1 METPDGKSDRGVWLE
16 IRRAF
21 DAAKPCRLAFFVT
34 LLIPVVFVQVEQ
46 AAEILR
52 CLAEGPAHTGGIQAG
67 RFLFLT
73 AGLTAM
79 SLASWYFSRILLY
92 FKFADSPPIT
102 PSVEWVMRW
111 LPRFIGIMPSV
122 GLGIAFLLAA
132 RVYDDPARAETKAV
146 LYRFAAACFGIA
158 IPFSLFILGRQRFM
172 LKKHGA
178 SPVLARQAE
187 RIHALP
193 RATKLAAGTSLL
205 ASTILFL
212 SFLIEPVAVAQAIGS
227 GAVIL
232 MAATFWICHGSMV
245 IYFGHRYQMP
255 VITLFLLV
263 AVVFS
268 NWNDNHAIRSLPGD
282 NPAARDDL
290 ETYYASWYSNLCVQ
304 FPQEKQHPVIIVATA
319 GGGIRAAY
327 WTATVLGRLQDA
339 NPNFSRHVL
348 AISGVSGGSLGAAV
362 FDSLLLNGTVTNL
375 TPTSQ
380 RILSRD
386 FLSPTLAYMLF
397 PDQVQR
403 LLPFPISFLD
413 RSRALEMAWEASW
426 TRATTN
432 KIFSQDFN
440 ALWPGDRSRSIPAL
454 FLNGTSVETGKRMIL
469 SNVKIERLSAP
480 IAVSTAAHMSA
491 RFTYVSPA
499 GRFASGER
507 IVDGG
512 YFENSG
518 TATASDILDI
528 VQEVNEQQDYA
539 AYPIIII
546 ISNDPGASTGAK
558 TNAGGQAFL
567 SELLAPVQAFLHTR
581 EARGSYSEVGLILR
595 TDLEPTNVFTFTLTG
610 ARTNRVPLPLGWA
623 LSQAATS
630 VMNDQMN
637 AQTENLL
644 RVIQHLPPP

>member
-1 METPDGKSDRGVWLE
+1 
-16 IRRAF
+16 
-21 DAAKPCRLAFFVT
+21 
-34 LLIPVVFVQVEQ
+34 
-46 AAEILR
+46 
-52 CLAEGPAHTGGIQAG
+52 
-67 RFLFLT
+67 
-73 AGLTAM
+73 
-79 SLASWYFSRILLY
+79 
-92 FKFADSPPIT
+92 
-102 PSVEWVMRW
+102 
-111 LPRFIGIMPSV
+111 
-122 GLGIAFLLAA
+122 
-132 RVYDDPARAETKAV
+132 
-146 LYRFAAACFGIA
+146 
-158 IPFSLFILGRQRFM
+158 
-172 LKKHGA
+172 
-178 SPVLARQAE
+178 
-187 RIHALP
+187 
-193 RATKLAAGTSLL
+193 
-205 ASTILFL
+205 
-212 SFLIEPVAVAQAIGS
+212 
-227 GAVIL
+227 
-232 MAATFWICHGSMV
+232 
-245 IYFGHRYQMP
+245 
-255 VITLFLLV
+255 
-263 AVVFS
+263 
-268 NWNDNHAIRSLPGD
+268 
-282 NPAARDDL
+282 
-290 ETYYASWYSNLCVQ
+290 
-304 FPQEKQHPVIIVATA
+304 
-319 GGGIRAAY
+319 
-327 WTATVLGRLQDA
+327 
-339 NPNFSRHVL
+339 
-348 AISGVSGGSLGAAV
+348 
-362 FDSLLLNGTVTNL
+362 
-375 TPTSQ
+375 
-380 RILSRD
+380 
-386 FLSPTLAYMLF
+386 
-397 PDQVQR
+397 
-403 LLPFPISFLD
+403 
-413 RSRALEMAWEASW
+413 MAWEASW

-469 SNVKIERLSAP
+469 SNVKIDGNYVDSLDVNERLSAP